1 MDFLIK
7 IFKALANEHR
17 VKLLHTLMKKGE
29 KEISELAYEIGIP
42 YKTAA
47 RNLKIL
53 EQTNLVI
60 SRRWQGLVYYSLRSE
75 VGLEYNKALYNL
87 ILKRYRKIPK

>member
-17 VKLLHTLMKKGE
+17 VKLLHILMKKGE
-29 KEISELAYEIGIP
+29 KEISELAHEIGIP

-53 EQTNLVI
+53 EQTNLVL
-60 SRRWQGLVYYSLRSE
+60 SRRWQGLVYYSLRNE
-75 VGLEYNKALYNL
+75 PGLEYNKALYNL
-87 ILKRYRKIPK
+87 ILKRFRKVSK

>member
-29 KEISELAYEIGIP
+29 KEISELAKEIAIP

-75 VGLEYNKALYNL
+75 PGLEYNKILYNL
-87 ILKRYRKIPK
+87 ILKRFRKLSK

>member
-29 KEISELAYEIGIP
+29 KEISELAHEIGIP

-60 SRRWQGLVYYSLRSE
+60 SRRWQGLVYYSLRNE
-75 VGLEYNKALYNL
+75 PGLEYNKILYNL
-87 ILKRYRKIPK
+87 ILKRFRKVSK

>member
-1 MDFLIK
+1 MDFLVK
-7 IFKALANEHR
+7 IFKALASAHR
-17 VKLLHTLMKKGE
+17 VNLLHTLMKKGE
-29 KEISELAYEIGIP
+29 KEISELAQEVGIP

-60 SRRWQGLVYYSLRSE
+60 SRRWQGLVYYSLRNE
-75 VGLEYNKALYNL
+75 PGLEYNKMLYSL
-87 ILKRYRKIPK
+87 ILKRYQRVSK

>member
-17 VKLLHTLMKKGE
+17 VKLLHILMKKGE
-29 KEISELAYEIGIP
+29 KEISELAHEIGIP
-42 YKTAA
+42 YKTTA

-60 SRRWQGLVYYSLRSE
+60 SRRWQGLVYYSLRNE
-75 VGLEYNKALYNL
+75 PGLEYNKTLYHL
-87 ILKRYRKIPK
+87 IQKRYQKVRK

>member
-17 VKLLHTLMKKGE
+17 LKLLHTLMKKGE
-29 KEISELAYEIGIP
+29 KEISELAREIGIP

-53 EQTNLVI
+53 EQTNFVI
-60 SRRWQGLVYYSLRSE
+60 SRRWQGLVYYSLRRE
-75 VGLEYNKALYNL
+75 PGLEYNKILYNL
-87 ILKRYRKIPK
+87 ILKRYRKIPQ

>member
-29 KEISELAYEIGIP
+29 KEISELAHEIGIP

-60 SRRWQGLVYYSLRSE
+60 SRRWQGLVYYSLRNES
-75 VGLEYNKALYNL
+75 GLEYNKALYNL
-87 ILKRYRKIPK
+87 ILKRFRKLSK

>member
-17 VKLLHTLMKKGE
+17 VKLLHILMKKGE
-29 KEISELAYEIGIP
+29 KEISELSHEIGIP

-53 EQTNLVI
+53 EQTNLII

-75 VGLEYNKALYNL
+75 PGLEYNKTLYNL
-87 ILKRYRKIPK
+87 ILKRYRKVSK

>member
-29 KEISELAYEIGIP
+29 KEISELAHEIGIP

-75 VGLEYNKALYNL
+75 PGLEYNKTLYNL
-87 ILKRYRKIPK
+87 ILKRYRKLSK

>member
-7 IFKALANEHR
+7 IFKAVANEHR
-17 VKLLHTLMKKGE
+17 VKLLHILMKKGE
-29 KEISELAYEIGIP
+29 KEISELAHEIGIP

-53 EQTNLVI
+53 EQTNLVL
-60 SRRWQGLVYYSLRSE
+60 SRRWQGLVYYSLRNE
-75 VGLEYNKALYNL
+75 AGLEYNKALYNL
-87 ILKRYRKIPK
+87 ILKRFRKVSK

>member
-29 KEISELAYEIGIP
+29 REISELAHEIGIP

-60 SRRWQGLVYYSLRSE
+60 SRRWQGLVYYSLRNE
-75 VGLEYNKALYNL
+75 PGLEYNKALYNL

>member
-17 VKLLHTLMKKGE
+17 VKLLHILMKKGE
-29 KEISELAYEIGIP
+29 KEISELSHEIGIP

-53 EQTNLVI
+53 AQTNLVI

-75 VGLEYNKALYNL
+75 PGLEYNKTL
-87 ILKRYRKIPK
+87 

>member
-29 KEISELAYEIGIP
+29 KEISELAKEIGIP

-60 SRRWQGLVYYSLRSE
+60 SRRWQGLVYYSLRNESA
-75 VGLEYNKALYNL
+75 LEYNKTLYNL
-87 ILKRYRKIPK
+87 ILKRYRKVPK

>member
-17 VKLLHTLMKKGE
+17 VKLLHSLMKKGE
-29 KEISELAYEIGIP
+29 KEISELAKEIGIP

-75 VGLEYNKALYNL
+75 PGLEYNKTLYNL
-87 ILKRYRKIPK
+87 ILKRYRKVPK

>member
-29 KEISELAYEIGIP
+29 KEISELAHEIGIP

-47 RNLKIL
+47 RKLKNLRAD
-53 EQTNLVI
+53 Q
-60 SRRWQGLVYYSLRSE
+60 SRPQPKMAGIGLL
-75 VGLEYNKALYNL
+75 L
-87 ILKRYRKIPK
+87 LKE

>member
-29 KEISELAYEIGIP
+29 KEISELAHEIGIP

-53 EQTNLVI
+53 EQTNLII

-75 VGLEYNKALYNL
+75 PGLEYNKTLYNL

>member
-17 VKLLHTLMKKGE
+17 VKLLHILMKKGE
-29 KEISELAYEIGIP
+29 KEISELAQEISIP

-75 VGLEYNKALYNL
+75 PGLEYNKALYNL
-87 ILKRYRKIPK
+87 ILKRYRKILK

>member
-29 KEISELAYEIGIP
+29 KEISELARVIGIP

-75 VGLEYNKALYNL
+75 PGLEYNKTLYNL
-87 ILKRYRKIPK
+87 ILKRYRKLSK

>member
-17 VKLLHTLMKKGE
+17 VKLLHILMKKGE
-29 KEISELAYEIGIP
+29 KEISELAQEISIP

-60 SRRWQGLVYYSLRSE
+60 SRRWQGLVYYSLRNE
-75 VGLEYNKALYNL
+75 PGLEYNKTLYDL
-87 ILKRYRKIPK
+87 ILKRYRKVPS

>member
-17 VKLLHTLMKKGE
+17 VKLLHIIMKKGE
-29 KEISELAYEIGIP
+29 KEISELAKEIEIP

-75 VGLEYNKALYNL
+75 PGLEYNKTLYQL

>member
-29 KEISELAYEIGIP
+29 KEISELAHEIGIP

-75 VGLEYNKALYNL
+75 PGLEYNKTLYNL

>member
-29 KEISELAYEIGIP
+29 REISELAHEIGIP

-53 EQTNLVI
+53 EQTNLII
-60 SRRWQGLVYYSLRSE
+60 SRRWQGLVYYSLRNE
-75 VGLEYNKALYNL
+75 PGLEYNKILYNL
-87 ILKRYRKIPK
+87 ILKRYRKVSK

>member
-29 KEISELAYEIGIP
+29 KEISELAHEIGIP

-75 VGLEYNKALYNL
+75 PGLEYNKTLYNL
-87 ILKRYRKIPK
+87 IQKRYQKLPK

>member
-17 VKLLHTLMKKGE
+17 VKLLHILMKKGE
-29 KEISELAYEIGIP
+29 KEISELAREISIP

-60 SRRWQGLVYYSLRSE
+60 SRRWQGLVYYSLRNE
-75 VGLEYNKALYNL
+75 PGLEYNKTLYQL
-87 ILKRYRKIPK
+87 IQRRYQKLPK

>member
-7 IFKALANEHR
+7 IFKALANENR
-17 VKLLHTLMKKGE
+17 VKLLHILMKKGE
-29 KEISELAYEIGIP
+29 KEISELAREISIP

-60 SRRWQGLVYYSLRSE
+60 SRRWQGLVYYSLRNE
-75 VGLEYNKALYNL
+75 PGLEYNKTLYQL
-87 ILKRYRKIPK
+87 IQRRYQKLPK

>member
-17 VKLLHTLMKKGE
+17 VKLLHNLMKKGE
-29 KEISELAYEIGIP
+29 KEISELAKEIGIP

-75 VGLEYNKALYNL
+75 PSLEYNKTLYNL
-87 ILKRYRKIPK
+87 ILKRYRKVSK

>member
-1 MDFLIK
+1 MDFLMK

-17 VKLLHTLMKKGE
+17 VKLLHTLMEKGE
-29 KEISELAYEIGIP
+29 KEISELAQETGIP

-53 EQTNLVI
+53 GKPSSSSAGDGRV
-60 SRRWQGLVYYSLRSE
+60 
-75 VGLEYNKALYNL
+75 
-87 ILKRYRKIPK
+87 

>member
-29 KEISELAYEIGIP
+29 REISELAHEIGIP

-60 SRRWQGLVYYSLRSE
+60 SRRWQGLVYYSLRNE
-75 VGLEYNKALYNL
+75 PGLEYNKILYNL
-87 ILKRYRKIPK
+87 ILKRYRKVSK